1 MTITDNAEMHTA
13 ATIFDRHADLT
24 PPEYLT
30 DDAEPFSVQYA
41 RVQTQVELW
50 EAVRQYE
57 QQNRTLDAQAV
68 AIERAEA
75 RAEQADTDDTAETEA
90 RAARRAEQTLADRR
104 SRVHLWASQRGL
116 RYVVSTH
123 TDHHGNRTEQH
134 RLTAPAGHLD
144 LELEPWENA
153 TPLLLGSQQVV
164 HSVKGETLESVE
176 SWLGLPHDPTASGTP
191 RPSRT
196 PALPDHTARE

>member
-1 MTITDNAEMHTA
+1 MTTIENTETLTA
-13 ATIFDRHADLT
+13 ATVFDRRTDLT

-50 EAVRQYE
+50 EAVRHYE

-68 AIERAEA
+68 AIERAA
-75 RAEQADTDDTAETEA
+75 TRAEQADTEDTAEAEA
-90 RAARRAEQTLADRR
+90 RTARRAEQALADRR

-116 RYVVSTH
+116 RYVVSTR

-144 LELEPWENA
+144 LELEPWENT
-153 TPLLLGSQQVV
+153 TPLMLDSQQVV
-164 HSVKGETLESVE
+164 HSVKGDTLESVE

-196 PALPDHTARE
+196 PALPAHTDRE